1 MRLCSQLKSLERT
14 RTIPILAISPLDDRM
29 RLVRGLEIGVNDYLV
44 PPIDKNEL
52 LARVRTQVRKRRYV
66 ERLRDDVQ
74 TSLELAITDA
84 LTGLHNRRY
93 MERHIGTL
101 VEQAASRDQPLA
113 LLMLDVD
120 HFKVINDS
128 YGHDAGDEVLR
139 EFALRIRKSIRGL
152 DLACRYGGEEFLVIM
167 PETDM
172 SAAALVAERLRRG
185 IASEAFA
192 IQGGARA
199 IDVTISVG
207 IAALRGGDDPGS
219 VLKRADEALYRAK
232 RDGRNRVVPA
242 AA

>member
-1 MRLCSQLKSLERT
+1 
-14 RTIPILAISPLDDRM
+14 M

-74 TSLELAITDA
+74 TSLELAITDGA
-84 LTGLHNRRY
+84 HRLTQPPLHG
-93 MERHIGTL
+93 RHIGTL

-167 PETDM
+167 LETDM

-192 IQGGARA
+192 IQGGGARDRCDH
-199 IDVTISVG
+199 IG
-207 IAALRGGDDPGS
+207 GHRGASRRG
-219 VLKRADEALYRAK
+219 
-232 RDGRNRVVPA
+232 
-242 AA
+242 

>member
-1 MRLCSQLKSLERT
+1 
-14 RTIPILAISPLDDRM
+14 M

-52 LARVRTQVRKRRYV
+52 LAPVRTQVRKRRYV

-167 PETDM
+167 PENRYVGSCPGGGAFKARDC
-172 SAAALVAERLRRG
+172 ERG
-185 IASEAFA
+185 IRHSR
-192 IQGGARA
+192 GGARDRCDH
-199 IDVTISVG
+199 IG
-207 IAALRGGDDPGS
+207 GHRGASRRG
-219 VLKRADEALYRAK
+219 
-232 RDGRNRVVPA
+232 
-242 AA
+242 

>member
-52 LARVRTQVRKRRYV
+52 LTRVRTQVRKRRYV

-74 TSLELAITDA
+74 TSLELAITDT

-101 VEQAASRDQPLA
+101 GEQAASRDQPLA

-139 EFALRIRKSIRGL
+139 EFALRICKSIRAL
-152 DLACRYGGEEFLVIM
+152 DLACRYA
-167 PETDM
+167 D
-172 SAAALVAERLRRG
+172 
-185 IASEAFA
+185 
-192 IQGGARA
+192 
-199 IDVTISVG
+199 ISVSG
-207 IAALRGGDDPGS
+207 MMT
-219 VLKRADEALYRAK
+219 
-232 RDGRNRVVPA
+232 RNSSPP
-242 AA
+242 